1 MTEVAVLGAGGG
13 VRAEGA
19 VPAVA
24 GVAVGVAGVVDP
36 APVGVKRHPGLN
48 CAGVF
53 RYYLL
58 STYNKTFGAALSSLA
73 HLYWHLGGGIL
84 LNSARSLALDREKQ
98 KGENE
103 FRNEVHTPGKI
114 KHYSVHVLI
123 CFLNI

>member
-48 CAGVF
+48 CGGWLGIN
-53 RYYLL
+53 YYLL
-58 STYNKTFGAALSSLA
+58 IIEPLEQLSPASHTSIGTLGVA
-73 HLYWHLGGGIL
+73 FSSIVPGLWHWT
-84 LNSARSLALDREKQ
+84 E
-98 KGENE
+98 
-103 FRNEVHTPGKI
+103 
-114 KHYSVHVLI
+114 
-123 CFLNI
+123 